1 HAEWQEAD
9 RQGDCTM
16 SPTKQQIVAEAERR
30 AREGGYMD
38 KTAYLVIDVVREN
51 WTPPEPVLDPDV
63 WAFREWAS
71 NKYPTVAHMYRS
83 GIYDAGDGAQCFLAG
98 VRMATE
104 RERERAKVLLRG
116 LEDIVDADQD
126 EISHMALDTMVKY
139 REAL

>member
-1 HAEWQEAD
+1 
-9 RQGDCTM
+9 M

>member
-1 HAEWQEAD
+1 
-9 RQGDCTM
+9 M

-71 NKYPTVAHMYRS
+71 NEYPTVAHMYRS